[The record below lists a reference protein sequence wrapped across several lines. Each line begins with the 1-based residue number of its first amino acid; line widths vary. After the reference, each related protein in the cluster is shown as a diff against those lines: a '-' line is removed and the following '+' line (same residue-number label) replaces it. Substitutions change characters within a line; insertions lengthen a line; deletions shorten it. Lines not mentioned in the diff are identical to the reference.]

1 MDGVRKLSGLHSLE
15 VSETMTL
22 SYYRVNI
29 RMADSFGRGRV
40 FIAGGTWT
48 LLLSASIYLIQSA
61 DAAHAHPFIG
71 GQGMNTSIQDS
82 FNLGWKLALAT
93 KSLAS
98 PRLLDSYSAERL
110 PVIANML
117 ELTKELLKKTVELD
131 PHNDIPEEDSPY
143 RRGLK
148 LYQLDINCRDSPV
161 VVDRLGGESYK
172 LGKRL
177 RAGDRAPDAPG
188 IVPLNAGLRPG
199 TVQLFDIFSSNR
211 HTALIFVKD
220 NENVVPY
227 LELLKHY
234 PQDTIL
240 PVIVLQQGDGRNM
253 EVFGRA
259 NVVRDSAGHTWGSYS
274 TEHGTRIA
282 IVRPDGC
289 VGALGPSP
297 GVVEEYRDLVFG
309 TSATGKAAHRPLLAR
324 L

>member
-1 MDGVRKLSGLHSLE
+1 
-15 VSETMTL
+15 
-22 SYYRVNI
+22 
-29 RMADSFGRGRV
+29 MADSFSNARV
-40 FIAGGTWT
+40 FLAG
-48 LLLSASIYLIQSA
+48 

-110 PVIANML
+110 PVVAKLL
-117 ELTKELLKKTVELD
+117 ELTKEFLQKVVDLD
-131 PHNDIPEEDSPY
+131 PHVDAPEEDSPY
-143 RRGLK
+143 HRGIK
-148 LYQLDINCRDSPV
+148 LYQLDVNCRGSPIV
-161 VVDRLGGESYK
+161 ADRLSEETYK

-199 TVQLFDIFSSNR
+199 ATHLFDIFSSNK
-211 HTALIFVKD
+211 HTALIFIKD
-220 NENVVPY
+220 NENAKPY

-234 PQDTIL
+234 PPDTVL
-240 PVIVLQQGDGRNM
+240 PVIVLHQGDERNVD
-253 EVFGRA
+253 VFGKT
-259 NVVRDSAGHTWGSYS
+259 NVVRDSAGHIWRSYS
-274 TEHGTRIA
+274 TEHDTK
-282 IVRPDGC
+282 IVIIRPDWC
-289 VGALGPSP
+289 VGALGISP

-309 TSATGKAAHRPLLAR
+309 TSATPAAVFQPEGAR